1 MAQKRADS
9 IGGGGGSSSRT
20 RRKIRKQTTTTFP
33 SVLFNNATNWW
44 DYTAL
49 VTEER
54 VSMEKRWNETDTGIM
69 NLSEK
74 PVLVAFCLQQIPHG
88 LDLVL
93 VSYHCCLIMNNKVL
107 VRRLQY
113 LRITCSTTRCEN
125 ILLSVCPYHV
135 RVRREVYTGFWWGN
149 LRERDHLGDPGI
161 DGRIILGWTFRKW
174 MWGYG
179 LDEAGSG

>member
-1 MAQKRADS
+1 
-9 IGGGGGSSSRT
+9 
-20 RRKIRKQTTTTFP
+20 
-33 SVLFNNATNWW
+33 
-44 DYTAL
+44 
-49 VTEER
+49 
-54 VSMEKRWNETDTGIM
+54 MEKRWNETDTGIM

-179 LDEAGSG
+179 LDQAGSGQRQMAGTCERDNEPSDSMKCGGFPVWLKTSQLLKKGSAPCSK